1 MMVSEDKSLHWFV
14 LNVKPF
20 MEKKAAAGLESM
32 GIEYY
37 LPVQRTRRRW
47 SDRYKVTDKLVI
59 PRLLFIRTTHRDR
72 LLPLKTL
79 TYLRGYVTKR
89 GTSVPIIIPDKQ
101 MSDFIFAVTN
111 IDGDMS
117 LNTSSFKKGDYV
129 VIVSGPLRG
138 LKCQL
143 VEVHGKKVIAVDMS
157 ELGMLTF
164 EIEKSLIE
172 IVK

>member
-1 MMVSEDKSLHWFV
+1 MVAEDKSLHWFV

-20 MEKKAAAGLESM
+20 MEKRAAAGLESM
-32 GIEYY
+32 GFEYY
-37 LPVQRTRRRW
+37 LPVHKAKRRW
-47 SDRYKVTDKLVI
+47 SDRYKVTEKIVI
-59 PRLLFIRTTHRDR
+59 PRMLFVHTTHKDR
-72 LLPLKTL
+72 MIPLKTL

-89 GTSVPIIIPDKQ
+89 GTSIPIVIPDKQ

-117 LNTSSFKKGDYV
+117 LDTSSFKKGDNV
-129 VIVSGPLRG
+129 MIVSGPLKG
-138 LKCQL
+138 LRCQL
-143 VEVHGKKVIAVDMS
+143 IEVHGKKVIAVDMS

-172 IVK
+172 VIK